1 MHVARAL
8 IRMVGCTVRRGSK
21 TVLREL
27 DLRIN
32 ESEVVCIVGDNGS
45 GKSTL
50 LETLAGLHPL
60 REGEIMG
67 PALDGKDIVVADSKG
82 RRTALPGLSIALQ
95 SDGACLD
102 ETVIGRLKM
111 ATLVA
116 GTEANDEEIK
126 QIMAEWSI
134 LHRSGDRL
142 ATLSNGLRRRVSVL
156 SALIPALKSEK
167 KGLVMLDEPSEG
179 MDETSQK
186 LLRYAIENLR
196 SLGHTVVIATH
207 DQSLMNVAD
216 RLIRIQDQTIF
227 VTGEPPESDFGG
239 IPIRRHNNDRVSEF
253 CRWGISLEW
262 KNPIDTIHRLVPS
275 IIAILLIGS
284 VGADFVASDGLFSVS
299 FCLLLPAFISA
310 MVRPALIDRLN
321 EGRSGDWWRAHMG
334 RSMRPAASVVGSSWL
349 LPLPLTYLTFVII
362 SIGTLDVDPDAKFW
376 IWLPAL
382 AIIDISVAATG
393 IHLLVASLRR
403 RGAVAA
409 SLMMAIMVW
418 PFLMLVDATSL
429 ILQDGMSVN
438 LGFDT
443 PLGLIITS
451 SIISACIWA
460 SSVLIPS
467 D

>member
-8 IRMVGCTVRRGSK
+8 IRMVGGTVRRGSK

-27 DLRIN
+27 DLRIH

-67 PALDGKDIVVADSKG
+67 PTLNGNQIVVADSEG
-82 RRTALPGLSIALQ
+82 RTTPLPGLSIALQ

-102 ETVIGRLKM
+102 ETVKGRLKM
-111 ATLVA
+111 ASLVA
-116 GTEANDEEIK
+116 GTEINDEDLK

-134 LHRSGDRL
+134 HHRSGDRL

-156 SALIPALKSEK
+156 SALIPALKSENH
-167 KGLVMLDEPSEG
+167 GIVMLDEPSEG
-179 MDETSQK
+179 MDETSQQ
-186 LLRYAIENLR
+186 LLRSAIQNLR
-196 SLGHTVVIATH
+196 SLGNSVVIATH
-207 DQSLMNVAD
+207 DQSLVNVAD
-216 RLIRIQDQTIF
+216 RVIRIQDQTIS

-239 IPIRRHNNDRVSEF
+239 SLFRRHNNDAVSEF
-253 CRWGISLEW
+253 CRWGVSLEW

-284 VGADFVASDGLFSVS
+284 VGADFIASDGLFSAS
-299 FCLLLPAFISA
+299 FYLLLPAFISA

-349 LPLPLTYLTFVII
+349 LPLPLTYFAFIII
-362 SIGTLDVDPDAKFW
+362 SIGSLDADPNAKFW

-393 IHLLVASLRR
+393 IHLLVAGLRR

-409 SLMMAIMVW
+409 SLMMAVMVW

-429 ILQDGMSVN
+429 ILQDGMSAK

-451 SIISACIWA
+451 SIISVCIWA

>member
-8 IRMVGCTVRRGSK
+8 IRMVGGTVRRGSK

-27 DLRIN
+27 DLRIH

-67 PALDGKDIVVADSKG
+67 PTLDGNQIVVADSEG
-82 RRTALPGLSIALQ
+82 RTTPLPGLSIALQ

-102 ETVIGRLKM
+102 ETVKGRLKM
-111 ATLVA
+111 ASLVA
-116 GTEANDEEIK
+116 GTEINDEDLK

-134 LHRSGDRL
+134 HHRSGDRL

-156 SALIPALKSEK
+156 SALIPALKSENH
-167 KGLVMLDEPSEG
+167 GIVMLDEPSEG
-179 MDETSQK
+179 MDETSQQ
-186 LLRYAIENLR
+186 LLRSAIQNLR
-196 SLGHTVVIATH
+196 SLGNSVVIATH
-207 DQSLMNVAD
+207 DQSLVNVAD
-216 RLIRIQDQTIF
+216 RVIRIQDQTIS

-239 IPIRRHNNDRVSEF
+239 SLFRRHNNDAVSEF
-253 CRWGISLEW
+253 CRWGVSLEW

-284 VGADFVASDGLFSVS
+284 VGADFIASDGLFSAS
-299 FCLLLPAFISA
+299 FYLLLPAFISA

-349 LPLPLTYLTFVII
+349 LPLPLTYFAFIII
-362 SIGTLDVDPDAKFW
+362 SIGSLDADPNAKFW

-393 IHLLVASLRR
+393 IHLLVAGLRR

-409 SLMMAIMVW
+409 SLMMAVMVW

-429 ILQDGMSVN
+429 ILQDGMSAK

-451 SIISACIWA
+451 SIISVCIWA

>member
-1 MHVARAL
+1 
-8 IRMVGCTVRRGSK
+8 
-21 TVLREL
+21 
-27 DLRIN
+27 
-32 ESEVVCIVGDNGS
+32 
-45 GKSTL
+45 
-50 LETLAGLHPL
+50 
-60 REGEIMG
+60 
-67 PALDGKDIVVADSKG
+67 
-82 RRTALPGLSIALQ
+82 
-95 SDGACLD
+95 
-102 ETVIGRLKM
+102 
-111 ATLVA
+111 
-116 GTEANDEEIK
+116 
-126 QIMAEWSI
+126 
-134 LHRSGDRL
+134 
-142 ATLSNGLRRRVSVL
+142 
-156 SALIPALKSEK
+156 
-167 KGLVMLDEPSEG
+167 MLDEPSEG

-227 VTGEPPESDFGG
+227 VTGEPPESDSGG
-239 IPIRRHNNDRVSEF
+239 ILIRRHNNDRVSEF

-382 AIIDISVAATG
+382 AIVDISVAATG

-429 ILQDGMSVN
+429 ILQDGMSVK

>member
-8 IRMVGCTVRRGSK
+8 IRMVGGTVRRGSK

-27 DLRIN
+27 DLRIH

-67 PALDGKDIVVADSKG
+67 PTLNGNQIVVADSEG
-82 RRTALPGLSIALQ
+82 RTTPLPGLSIALQ

-102 ETVIGRLKM
+102 ETVKGRLKM
-111 ATLVA
+111 ASLVA
-116 GTEANDEEIK
+116 GTEINDEDLK

-134 LHRSGDRL
+134 HHRSGDRL

-156 SALIPALKSEK
+156 SALIPALKSENH
-167 KGLVMLDEPSEG
+167 GIVMLDEPSEG
-179 MDETSQK
+179 MDETSQQ
-186 LLRYAIENLR
+186 LLRSAIQNLR
-196 SLGHTVVIATH
+196 SLGNSVVIATH
-207 DQSLMNVAD
+207 DQSLVNVAD
-216 RLIRIQDQTIF
+216 RVIRIQDQTIS

-239 IPIRRHNNDRVSEF
+239 SLFRRHNNDAVSEF
-253 CRWGISLEW
+253 CRWGVSLEW

-284 VGADFVASDGLFSVS
+284 VGADFIASDGLFSAS
-299 FCLLLPAFISA
+299 FYLLLPAFISA

-349 LPLPLTYLTFVII
+349 LPLPLTYFAFIII
-362 SIGTLDVDPDAKFW
+362 SIGSLDADPNAKFW

-393 IHLLVASLRR
+393 IHLLVSGLRR

-409 SLMMAIMVW
+409 SLMMAVMVW

-429 ILQDGMSVN
+429 ILQDGMSAK

-451 SIISACIWA
+451 SIISVCIWA

>member
-1 MHVARAL
+1 
-8 IRMVGCTVRRGSK
+8 MVGGTVRRGSK

-82 RRTALPGLSIALQ
+82 RSTPLPGLSIALQ

-216 RLIRIQDQTIF
+216 RLIRIQDQTIS
-227 VTGEPPESDFGG
+227 VTGEPPESG
-239 IPIRRHNNDRVSEF
+239 
-253 CRWGISLEW
+253 RWGISLEG

-393 IHLLVASLRR
+393 IHLLVATLRR

-409 SLMMAIMVW
+409 SLMMAIMIW

-429 ILQDGMSVN
+429 ILQDGMSAK

>member
-8 IRMVGCTVRRGSK
+8 IRMVGGTVRRGSK

-27 DLRIN
+27 DLRIH

-67 PALDGKDIVVADSKG
+67 PTLNGNQIVVADSEG
-82 RRTALPGLSIALQ
+82 RTTPLPGLSIALQ

-102 ETVIGRLKM
+102 ETVKGRLKM
-111 ATLVA
+111 ASLVA
-116 GTEANDEEIK
+116 GTEINDEDLK

-134 LHRSGDRL
+134 HHRSGDRL

-156 SALIPALKSEK
+156 SALIPALKSENH
-167 KGLVMLDEPSEG
+167 GIVMLDEPSEG
-179 MDETSQK
+179 MDETSQQ
-186 LLRYAIENLR
+186 LLRSAIQNLR
-196 SLGHTVVIATH
+196 SLGNSVVIATH
-207 DQSLMNVAD
+207 DQSLVNVAD
-216 RLIRIQDQTIF
+216 RVIRIQDQTIS
-227 VTGEPPESDFGG
+227 VTGEPPESDVGG
-239 IPIRRHNNDRVSEF
+239 SLFRRHNNDAVSEF
-253 CRWGISLEW
+253 CRWGVSLEW

-284 VGADFVASDGLFSVS
+284 VGADFIASDGLFSAS
-299 FCLLLPAFISA
+299 FYLLLPAFISA

-349 LPLPLTYLTFVII
+349 LPLPLTYFAFIII
-362 SIGTLDVDPDAKFW
+362 SIGSLDADPNAKFW

-393 IHLLVASLRR
+393 IHLLVAGLRR

-409 SLMMAIMVW
+409 SLMMAVMVW

-429 ILQDGMSVN
+429 ILQDGMSAK

-451 SIISACIWA
+451 SIISVCIWA

>member
-1 MHVARAL
+1 
-8 IRMVGCTVRRGSK
+8 
-21 TVLREL
+21 
-27 DLRIN
+27 
-32 ESEVVCIVGDNGS
+32 
-45 GKSTL
+45 
-50 LETLAGLHPL
+50 
-60 REGEIMG
+60 
-67 PALDGKDIVVADSKG
+67 
-82 RRTALPGLSIALQ
+82 
-95 SDGACLD
+95 
-102 ETVIGRLKM
+102 M

-207 DQSLMNVAD
+207 DQSIMNVAD
-216 RLIRIQDQTIF
+216 RLIRIQDQTIS

-299 FCLLLPAFISA
+299 FCLLLPAFMSA

>member
-1 MHVARAL
+1 
-8 IRMVGCTVRRGSK
+8 
-21 TVLREL
+21 
-27 DLRIN
+27 
-32 ESEVVCIVGDNGS
+32 
-45 GKSTL
+45 
-50 LETLAGLHPL
+50 
-60 REGEIMG
+60 
-67 PALDGKDIVVADSKG
+67 
-82 RRTALPGLSIALQ
+82 
-95 SDGACLD
+95 
-102 ETVIGRLKM
+102 
-111 ATLVA
+111 
-116 GTEANDEEIK
+116 
-126 QIMAEWSI
+126 
-134 LHRSGDRL
+134 
-142 ATLSNGLRRRVSVL
+142 
-156 SALIPALKSEK
+156 
-167 KGLVMLDEPSEG
+167 MLDEPSEG
-179 MDETSQK
+179 MDERSQK
-186 LLRYAIENLR
+186 LLGYAIENLR

-227 VTGEPPESDFGG
+227 VTGEPPESDSGG

-393 IHLLVASLRR
+393 IHLLVATLRR
-403 RGAVAA
+403 RGQ
-409 SLMMAIMVW
+409 L
-418 PFLMLVDATSL
+418 
-429 ILQDGMSVN
+429 
-438 LGFDT
+438 
-443 PLGLIITS
+443 PLR
-451 SIISACIWA
+451 
-460 SSVLIPS
+460 
-467 D
+467 

>member
-8 IRMVGCTVRRGSK
+8 IRMVGGTVRRGSK

-27 DLRIN
+27 DLRIH

-60 REGEIMG
+60 REGEIIG
-67 PALDGKDIVVADSKG
+67 PTLNGNQIVVADSEG
-82 RRTALPGLSIALQ
+82 RTTPLPGLSIALQ

-102 ETVIGRLKM
+102 ETVKGRLKM
-111 ATLVA
+111 ASLVA
-116 GTEANDEEIK
+116 GTEINDEDLK

-134 LHRSGDRL
+134 HHRSGDRL

-156 SALIPALKSEK
+156 SALIPALKSENH
-167 KGLVMLDEPSEG
+167 GIVMLDEPSEG
-179 MDETSQK
+179 MDETSQQ
-186 LLRYAIENLR
+186 LLRSAIQNLR
-196 SLGHTVVIATH
+196 SLGNSVVIATH
-207 DQSLMNVAD
+207 DQSLVNVAD
-216 RLIRIQDQTIF
+216 RVIRIQDQTIS
-227 VTGEPPESDFGG
+227 VTGEPPESDVGG
-239 IPIRRHNNDRVSEF
+239 SLFRRHNNDAVSEF
-253 CRWGISLEW
+253 CRWGVSLEW

-284 VGADFVASDGLFSVS
+284 VGADFIASDGLFSAS
-299 FCLLLPAFISA
+299 FYLLLPAFISA

-349 LPLPLTYLTFVII
+349 LPLPLTYFAFIII
-362 SIGTLDVDPDAKFW
+362 SIGSLDADPNAKFW

-393 IHLLVASLRR
+393 IQLLVAGLRR

-409 SLMMAIMVW
+409 SLMMAVMVW

-429 ILQDGMSVN
+429 ILQDGMSAK

-451 SIISACIWA
+451 SIISVCIWA